1 MKNIFLYILLISG
14 TAISCGSDE
23 ESLQRIDQVLNIY
36 MNSSTNQ
43 QDLLNSKKAGS
54 YTGYSVNDKFGSRD
68 ITPVSVPLRM
78 RTDSVFY
85 MEYVGGAIRRKLD
98 STGPANPG
106 SGNAYVSKM
115 EITFT
120 KTVNN
125 TVESTVDQLEIHYRK
140 SPALFQVSEVLYNG
154 KLAFSKEA
162 DAPISIN
169 NVTITK

>member
-1 MKNIFLYILLISG
+1 MKNIFLYILLISF
-14 TAISCGSDE
+14 TVVSCGSDE

-36 MNSSTNQ
+36 VKDTNQ

-54 YTGYSVNDKFGSRD
+54 YTGYSVNDVFGSKD
-68 ITPVSVPLRM
+68 ISPVTISLRM

-85 MEYVGGAIRRKLD
+85 MEYIGGAKRRKLD

-115 EITFT
+115 AITFT

-125 TVESTVDQLEIHYRK
+125 TVERTVDQLEIHYRK
-140 SPALFQVSEVLYNG
+140 SPTLFQVSEVLYNG
-154 KLAFSKEA
+154 KSEFSKEA
-162 DAPISIN
+162 DAPTSIN